1 MLLNMA
7 PLEFKPVDP
16 LNTHGPRESE
26 LRHKWTTIFEVLR
39 NYVQPNSIV
48 SLDEAID
55 QVAADHYD
63 GEFWSAPTT
72 VLSDLGKQIPYDHDG
87 HRKLAVFFRAY
98 ARSDK
103 WLVNSFHKGNVQL
116 AKDRYYQAMSEELRE
131 DDVTPDIIFQH
142 GDAEA
147 GDDDTMEYVR
157 DQAFRANLMS
167 VEYSTGGAG
176 LDTLTVSTR
185 QAMQLAFHQKVSR
198 HQFEDVRSVCDAEA
212 MGAAQWPMW
221 AAPAVFQLVKKPG
234 HAHFDDIEQEKDLKV
249 QDQGSGMLCWPAR
262 QWNQK
267 RKVRRQQATEQKE
280 LDRLN
285 SFLPWSWDRWQ
296 TWKDGFRSIAG
307 NDLYGSECRTLCGEA
322 ADVMETQ
329 ETLYGETS
337 NK

>member
-1 MLLNMA
+1 MTT
-7 PLEFKPVDP
+7 LELRPGYLVYADP
-16 LNTHGPRESE
+16 PREPE
-26 LRHKWTTIFEVLR
+26 LQHKWTTIFEVLR
-39 NYVQPNSIV
+39 NYVQPNSIL

-55 QVAADHYD
+55 QVAANHVD
-63 GEFWSAPTT
+63 GGFRGAPTT
-72 VLSDLGKQIPYDHDG
+72 VLIDLGKQIPYNHDG

-103 WLVNSFHKGNVQL
+103 WLVNSIHKGSVQL
-116 AKDRYYQAMSEELRE
+116 AKDRYYQAMSQQLRE

-176 LDTLTVSTR
+176 LDILTVCSR
-185 QAMQLAFHQKVSR
+185 QAMQEAFDKDISKQ
-198 HQFEDVRSVCDAEA
+198 QFEDVRAVRDAEA

-221 AAPAVFQLVKKPG
+221 AAPAIFQLVKKPG
-234 HAHFDDIEQEKDLKV
+234 HAHLDDMEQEKDLEV
-249 QDQGSGMLCWPAR
+249 QDQGSGMLCWSAR

-267 RKVRRQQATEQKE
+267 RKVRTQQAKE
-280 LDRLN
+280 RKKLDRLN

-307 NDLYGSECRTLCGEA
+307 NDMYGSECRTLCGEA
-322 ADVMETQ
+322 ADVMEMQ
-329 ETLYGETS
+329 ENLYGETS